1 MLKYN
6 RKIEA
11 TLSELPNNKVRF
23 TDDATSKKYI
33 HDNQI
38 DAAKEIIKSFT
49 AHNEQ
54 QDEHL
59 ARNNHVVLVAKMQS
73 GKTGTCNATIN
84 ILEQTNLDSSYFHIE
99 KYFYITGMDSNG
111 LHNQTLN
118 RLCSD
123 KEGQVI
129 SATIDN
135 VYSKCISIDNKIGAK
150 YFVLK
155 NSDLRKNNKKKLINL
170 SNSLIFIDESHFG
183 SGKKNVLTKFL
194 EENGVD
200 WKNTKALKDNNIY
213 IVSVSATPFD
223 EIISDIADCK
233 TIVELRTNKKYVG
246 VSEYLYNDCIINTSN
261 KDLQVVEYIKESY
274 DRIKLNDNKGVL
286 IIRKDSEDFKN
297 IEFIRNNFNLIELN
311 TSKGFSIDYN
321 SVYYSIQ
328 AMIDS
333 TIGSE
338 TNKPII
344 FFVKGAYRAG
354 MTLNPKHKDYVF
366 MVYDYSDTPET
377 TAQGLLGRM
386 CGYRDSENVYKNI
399 KFYLNKPHAEDYA
412 EWEEDYTIKE
422 NIPSSKKTLTWV
434 NDDYSANDA
443 RIGTKCNINFEIPLT
458 DEQIIRFALAVLS
471 RTITNKDF
479 CRNELMLIKP
489 DFIFDYFGE
498 CYISGRN
505 YYAPIVIKKW
515 FDKFDYNNICHT
527 YRPDSYFKEVTK
539 REALSIDKDLGKI
552 ICHLVLDADIYTD
565 VNRNII
571 RVGGNKKLL
580 IYHGILSKKATM
592 KNHNNLLKEHKNTN
606 YIPL

>member
-33 HDNQI
+33 HNNQI

-129 SATIDN
+129 SARIDN

-183 SGKKNVLTKFL
+183 SGKTNVLTKFL

-297 IEFIRNNFNLIELN
+297 IEFIRNNFIFNKNIYFN
-311 TSKGFSIDYN
+311 IFFFNNMRK
-321 SVYYSIQ
+321 
-328 AMIDS
+328 MIKY
-333 TIGSE
+333 I
-338 TNKPII
+338 KII
-344 FFVKGAYRAG
+344 F
-354 MTLNPKHKDYVF
+354 
-366 MVYDYSDTPET
+366 
-377 TAQGLLGRM
+377 
-386 CGYRDSENVYKNI
+386 
-399 KFYLNKPHAEDYA
+399 
-412 EWEEDYTIKE
+412 
-422 NIPSSKKTLTWV
+422 
-434 NDDYSANDA
+434 ND
-443 RIGTKCNINFEIPLT
+443 
-458 DEQIIRFALAVLS
+458 
-471 RTITNKDF
+471 
-479 CRNELMLIKP
+479 
-489 DFIFDYFGE
+489 
-498 CYISGRN
+498 
-505 YYAPIVIKKW
+505 
-515 FDKFDYNNICHT
+515 
-527 YRPDSYFKEVTK
+527 
-539 REALSIDKDLGKI
+539 
-552 ICHLVLDADIYTD
+552 
-565 VNRNII
+565 
-571 RVGGNKKLL
+571 
-580 IYHGILSKKATM
+580 
-592 KNHNNLLKEHKNTN
+592 
-606 YIPL
+606 